1 MFQMLKN
8 LLPFANGRVGFCRDA
23 RLLWVFGLTARDRN
37 LPYLRVKV
45 VQEGHV
51 LKEDIKYVWPLFK
64 VVLSLRMLSC
74 TK

>member
-1 MFQMLKN
+1 VPRN
-8 LLPFANGRVGFCRDA
+8 PS